1 MSSSKNSSEK
11 VIPVNI
17 SILGKEFQVA
27 SPESE
32 HQQLLQAAN
41 FLDKRMR
48 EIRES
53 GKVLGLERIAV
64 MAALNLSYELL
75 SKSDSNP
82 EEISIINNKLQ
93 SLSDKIDHSLE
104 SCKQIEL
111 ANN

>member
-1 MSSSKNSSEK
+1 MAKSEI
-11 VIPVNI
+11 IPVNV

-27 SPESE
+27 SPEEE

-75 SKSDSNP
+75 NTSGSNP
-82 EEISIINNKLQ
+82 EEISIINNKMQ
-93 SLSDKIDHSLE
+93 QLSDRIESSLE
-104 SCKQIEL
+104 SNKQIEL
-111 ANN
+111 TNG

>member
-1 MSSSKNSSEK
+1 MAKSEI
-11 VIPVNI
+11 IPVNV

-27 SPESE
+27 SPEEE
-32 HQQLLQAAN
+32 HQQLLQAAS

-75 SKSDSNP
+75 SKSGSDP
-82 EEISIINNKLQ
+82 EEISIINKKMQ
-93 SLSDKIDHSLE
+93 QLSDKIERSLD
-104 SCKQIEL
+104 SNKQIEL
-111 ANN
+111 TNG

>member
-1 MSSSKNSSEK
+1 MSKSE

-32 HQQLLQAAN
+32 HQQLIQAAS

-53 GKVLGLERIAV
+53 GKVVGLDRIAI

-75 SKSDSNP
+75 NKSDSDP
-82 EEISIINNKLQ
+82 KEISIINNKMQ
-93 SLSDKIDHSLE
+93 QLSEKIEQSLE
-104 SCKQIEL
+104 SSKQIEL
-111 ANN
+111 TNG

>member
-1 MSSSKNSSEK
+1 MASSKNSSEK

-48 EIRES
+48 EIRAS

-75 SKSDSNP
+75 SKSDSSP

-93 SLSDKIDHSLE
+93 SLSDKIDDSLE

-111 ANN
+111 TNN

>member
-1 MSSSKNSSEK
+1 MSSSEI
-11 VIPVNI
+11 IPVNI
-17 SILGKEFQVA
+17 SILGKEFQVS

-41 FLDKRMR
+41 FLDQRMK

-53 GKVLGLERIAV
+53 GKVIGLDRIAI

-75 SKSDSNP
+75 SKSDVNVAD
-82 EEISIINNKLQ
+82 ESIINA
-93 SLSDKIDHSLE
+93 KIQQLNERIDDSLE

-111 ANN
+111 TNN

>member
-1 MSSSKNSSEK
+1 MAKSDI
-11 VIPVNI
+11 IPVNV

-27 SPESE
+27 SPEDE

-53 GKVLGLERIAV
+53 GKVLGIERIAI

-75 SKSDSNP
+75 NQSTSET
-82 EEISIINNKLQ
+82 EENSIINNKIQ
-93 SLSDKIDHSLE
+93 QLSDRIERSLE
-104 SCKQIEL
+104 ASKQIEL
-111 ANN
+111 TNE